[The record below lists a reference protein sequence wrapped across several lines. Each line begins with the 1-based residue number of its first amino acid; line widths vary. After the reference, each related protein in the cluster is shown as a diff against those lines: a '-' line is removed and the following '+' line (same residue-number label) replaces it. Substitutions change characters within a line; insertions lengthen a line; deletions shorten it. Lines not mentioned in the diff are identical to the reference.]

1 MEDFA
6 LHVGVESTYGTP
18 VVPTR
23 SFETQADGHK
33 RQQEFLESRGARSGI
48 QTIRSDRRR
57 AINMGAEGTIP
68 QDVLN
73 KGMGILLKAA
83 LGTSTIAQQ
92 GVTAAYLQT
101 HSTARAE
108 PADSLT
114 VQIPRPFADAGED
127 VFDYHGGVVAG
138 WKVTQESDGL
148 LVLELTMDYEDE
160 VDGGTEAAAAYPSA
174 ASPFAW
180 PDCVVTVNG
189 IPFDADSIEIE
200 GDNALVTDRRKL
212 RGSAL
217 KKRPRRP
224 GIGIYT
230 GALEGEFVS
239 TADYDHFVAGDI
251 VPIVATWTGDT
262 IESPHDFYFKV
273 TMAACQFDGDTP
285 EASLDDMPV
294 QSLPF
299 KVLHN
304 GTDPAVK
311 IEYMSSDTAY

>member
-6 LHVGVESTYGTP
+6 LHVGVEATYGTP

-33 RQQEFLESRGARSGI
+33 RQMEFLESRGARSGI

-57 AINMGAEGTIP
+57 AINMGAEGSIP

-83 LGTSTIAQQ
+83 AGTSTIAQQ
-92 GVTAAYLQT
+92 GTTAAYLQT
-101 HSTARAE
+101 HSTARTE
-108 PADSLT
+108 PSDSLT
-114 VQIPRPFADAGED
+114 VQIPRPFVDAGQE
-127 VFDYHGGVVAG
+127 VFDYHGGVVAS
-138 WKVTQESDGL
+138 WKITQSNDGL

-160 VDGGTEAAAAYPSA
+160 AKGGTEAAAAYPAA
-174 ASPFAW
+174 ASVFAW
-180 PDCVVTVNG
+180 PDCVVTING
-189 IPFDADSIEIE
+189 VPFDADSFELE

-224 GIGIYT
+224 GIGNYSGTI
-230 GALEGEFVS
+230 EGEFAN
-239 TADYDHFVAGDI
+239 TTEYDHFVAGDI
-251 VPIVATWTGDT
+251 VPIVATWTGDN
-262 IESPHDFYFKV
+262 IEGAHDFYFKV
-273 TMAACQFDGDTP
+273 TAAACQFDGDTP
-285 EASLDDMPV
+285 EASLDDMPK
-294 QSLPF
+294 QPLPF

-311 IEYMSSDTAY
+311 IEYMSTDTAY